1 MVNRSSRIGIGA
13 YVERYGLIIIF
24 ALMLGGFALAA
35 PGRFLTW
42 SNVSTVLGSQAV
54 LVVITL
60 SLVITLTTDLYDLSA
75 ASVLV
80 FSSMLIA
87 VLNVNLGLPVGVA
100 VLIALGMGLVVGLI
114 NSYFVVKI
122 GINSLI
128 VTLGVGTI
136 LNGLTLWISNSQ
148 TISGISDQLVNCVVV
163 YRLFGIPLEFY
174 YGLLAC
180 VLLWYVFDY
189 TAIGR
194 QILFVGRSPQV
205 ARLNGIKVERVR
217 LGALMSAGVINAFAG
232 VLYTGTTGAADPGSG
247 LSYLLPGFAAAF
259 FGSTTIV
266 PGRFNPGGSLI
277 AVYFLAFGISGVTI
291 QGIETYV
298 QDLFYGGALVVAV
311 TLSQLVRRRRA

>member
-1 MVNRSSRIGIGA
+1 MVNRSSRRGIGA
-13 YVERYGLIIIF
+13 YFERYALIIIF
-24 ALMLGGFALAA
+24 ALMLGVFALAA

-42 SNVSTVLGSQAV
+42 SNVSTVLASQAV

-80 FSSMLIA
+80 FSSMVIA

-128 VTLGVGTI
+128 VTLGVGTV

-205 ARLNGIKVERVR
+205 ARLNGIKVERVQ
-217 LGALMSAGVINAFAG
+217 LGALMSAGLINAFAG

-266 PGRFNPGGSLI
+266 PGRFNPGGSFI

-298 QDLFYGGALVVAV
+298 QNLFYGGALVVAV
-311 TLSQLVRRRRA
+311 TLSQLVRRRRT